1 MSTNDRD
8 SNHKLV
14 DIIRPSERLSSL
26 LQNAATKTRPE
37 TTSLELCTAVTLI
50 RPTPPSIKAVI
61 SEFTDVDSEIRLR
74 RQTFTGKTD

>member
-26 LQNAATKTRPE
+26 LQDAATETRPE
-37 TTSLELCTAVTLI
+37 ATSLELRTAVTLI
-50 RPTPPSIKAVI
+50 RPTPPSVKAVI
-61 SEFTDVDSEIRLR
+61 SEFAETGSEMRLKR
-74 RQTFTGKTD
+74 